1 MAFKMKRFQL
11 FVFCLSLLSFTAYS
25 QQPLIFAQIN
35 DTPDQVIGA
44 EILKVAYQRLGIPI
58 DILSVPGKRALIES
72 SNGRLAGEVH
82 RIYRVGEDYP
92 TLVRVPTS
100 INYIEPSVFSNNKV
114 FSVTGCKALKD
125 YIIGRTRGVRHAEV
139 CTQGMAHI
147 KVYNDS
153 RVLMENLKLNRVEL
167 AITAKINGI
176 IQLTKL
182 GQHSISVLTPPLKKM
197 PVYHYLHDQHKDLIP
212 KIDKIFRS
220 MLEAGE
226 LESIRN
232 RVIAAMLKKARQE

>member
-1 MAFKMKRFQL
+1 MKLFQL
-11 FVFCLSLLSFTAYS
+11 FICCAFWLSFTAYS

-58 DILSVPGKRALIES
+58 DILPMPGKRALIES
-72 SNGRLAGEVH
+72 SHGRLAGEVH

-92 TLVRVPTS
+92 ALVRVPTS
-100 INYIEPSVFSNNKV
+100 INYIEPSVFSNDTV
-114 FSVTGCKALKD
+114 FTVTTCKALKN

-147 KVYNDS
+147 KIYNDS

-182 GQHSISVLTPPLKKM
+182 GKHSISVLTPPLKKM
-197 PVYHYLHDQHKDLIP
+197 PVYHYLHEQHKDLVP
-212 KIDKIFRS
+212 KIDKVFRS
-220 MLEAGE
+220 MYEAGE

-232 RVIAAMLKKARQE
+232 RVIEEMLKQARMK

>member
-232 RVIAAMLKKARQE
+232 RVIEDMLKKARQE

>member
-1 MAFKMKRFQL
+1 MALKMKRFQL
-11 FVFCLSLLSFTAYS
+11 FIFCLSLLSFTAYS

-114 FSVTGCKALKD
+114 FSVTGCKALKA

-139 CTQGMAHI
+139 CTQGMANI

-176 IQLTKL
+176 IHLTNL
-182 GQHSISVLTPPLKKM
+182 GQHSITVLTPPLKKM

-212 KIDKIFRS
+212 KIDKIFRF

-232 RVIAAMLKKARQE
+232 RVIEDMLKKARQE

>member
-1 MAFKMKRFQL
+1 LIMCCAF
-11 FVFCLSLLSFTAYS
+11 LLPFTAYS

-44 EILKVAYQRLGIPI
+44 EILKVAYQRLGIPM
-58 DILSVPGKRALIES
+58 DILSMPGKRALIES
-72 SNGRLAGEVH
+72 SKGRLAGEVH

-114 FSVTGCKALKD
+114 FSVTGCKALKA

-182 GQHSISVLTPPLKKM
+182 GQHSITVLTPPLKKM
-197 PVYHYLHDQHKDLIP
+197 PVYHYLHEQHKALVP
-212 KIDKIFRS
+212 KIDKIFRF
-220 MLEAGE
+220 MHEAGE
-226 LESIRN
+226 LESIRS
-232 RVIAAMLKKARQE
+232 RVIQEMLKQARMR

>member
-114 FSVTGCKALKD
+114 FSITGCKALKD